1 MNDDELRFVG
11 VLLRRLGGRVAVT
24 DRELEDA
31 YRGGTL
37 ALEVVRDLARCETV
51 IRWVPATVTVD
62 AAGEPDRVPVKGLGF
77 IHGPQDEFGT
87 RTIESALASGE
98 WRRLGWSAAAET
110 LGDQHDRSDQ

>member
-1 MNDDELRFVG
+1 MTDDELMLVG

-37 ALEVVRDLARCETV
+37 EVVRDITRGQV
-51 IRWVPATVTVD
+51 VVRWVPAAVTVD
-62 AAGEPDRVPVKGLGF
+62 AAEEPDRVPVAGLGF
-77 IHGPQDEFGT
+77 VHGPQDEFGT
-87 RTIESALASGE
+87 KMIESALATGE

-110 LGDQHDRSDQ
+110 LDDQHDRRDQ